1 MPGRERAEI
10 CLENYYR
17 SAGERNTY
25 LDLGQTADT
34 DTTQTDCQQSGNS
47 SVFYDNWRKEIKIEI
62 MIKESIYLIDPTVF
76 KFHSLIDPARQI
88 EN

>member
-1 MPGRERAEI
+1 MKDFSFVKDFSDSKYFYFMPGRERAEI
-10 CLENYYR
+10 CLENYYG
-17 SAGERNTY
+17 SAGERNAY

-62 MIKESIYLIDPTVF
+62 MIKE
-76 KFHSLIDPARQI
+76 
-88 EN
+88 